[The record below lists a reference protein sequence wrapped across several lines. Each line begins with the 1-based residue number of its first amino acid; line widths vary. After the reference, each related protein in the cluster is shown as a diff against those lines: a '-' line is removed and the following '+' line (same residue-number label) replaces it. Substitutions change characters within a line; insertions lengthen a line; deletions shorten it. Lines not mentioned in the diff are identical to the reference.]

1 MLTQPKSS
9 EIIKTLPPSP
19 AGIAESFVVVFTTGR
34 QDVNRAEMLMVP
46 RQQYLSCAKL
56 RAKVCEVFA
65 DVEVSEEAAQ

>member
-19 AGIAESFVVVFTTGR
+19 AGIAESFVVLFTTGR
-34 QDVNRAEMLMVP
+34 QDVRKAKMLMVP
-46 RQQYLSCAKL
+46 RQQYLRCAKL